1 MSDRFYADLDRILK
15 SQPPSAGWIHFFNGL
30 SILVA
35 LLAAPFTFGASLL
48 GLLVIPW
55 NSALAT
61 IATETY
67 RTRSLMEMQVMMTH
81 DLNNMT
87 SDRWD
92 YDIEAD
98 REQRRLALLE
108 QEREWV
114 EDQDLTQGNSDSWNS
129 STEEASTDF
138 ETDEESSDG
147 KAP

>member
-15 SQPPSAGWIHFFNGL
+15 SQSPSAGWIHFFNGL
-30 SILVA
+30 SILLA
-35 LLAAPFTFGASLL
+35 ILAAPFTFGASLFA
-48 GLLVIPW
+48 LLVIPW

-98 REQRRLALLE
+98 RERRRRALLE
-108 QEREWV
+108 QEREW
-114 EDQDLTQGNSDSWNS
+114 EEEHDSFEEQNDSW
-129 STEEASTDF
+129 EASLDDPSTDF
-138 ETDEESSDG
+138 ENDEGTSENKNS
-147 KAP
+147 